1 MIHFVIV
8 DKEVMGLVK
17 PSNTT
22 FAKIKVVGVGG
33 GGGNAVN
40 SMIASNQIQGVEFIT
55 VNTDAQALLTSKAET
70 KLQIGSNF
78 TKGLGSG
85 ADPEV
90 GKQAAEESREKIK
103 DLLFDSDM
111 VFITAGMGGGTGT
124 GASPVIAEIA
134 KETGALTVAVVTK
147 PFSFEGIRRMH
158 SAEEGIESLKE
169 KVDTLIV
176 IPNQRL
182 MDVVD
187 KKMTLLDSFRL
198 ADNVLGQGVQ
208 GISDLITVPGLI
220 NVDFAD
226 VKTIMLESGSALM
239 GIGEASG
246 ENRAA
251 TAARMAISSPL
262 LEVSIEGAK
271 GILYNIIGGPD
282 MTMSEVSDASAII
295 ANSADPDANIIFGA
309 TVDENRDTSI
319 KISVIATGFDESQ
332 LGYASANRPMFGAF
346 SRESNTRLRKENS
359 FAKPEPTRI
368 DRAPS
373 GFTQPQTM
381 SQITQPTDFADEN
394 RAPQQQPFIRSQAF
408 GDQVAQPVQ
417 QQPVATQQPQQ
428 AQPADDS
435 SKKGPFGGGGFFSG
449 FTAKSTTPD
458 PTPQPATTVD
468 DEEPPTEFEDEFEI
482 PAFLRQK

>member
-1 MIHFVIV
+1 
-8 DKEVMGLVK
+8 MGLVK
-17 PSNTT
+17 PTNTT
-22 FAKIKVVGVGG
+22 FAKIKVIGVGG

-55 VNTDAQALLTSKAET
+55 ANTDAQALLTSKADT
-70 KLQIGSNF
+70 KVQMGSNF

-90 GKQAAEESREKIK
+90 GRTAAEESREKLK
-103 DLLFDSDM
+103 DLLYDTDM

-134 KETGALTVAVVTK
+134 KEAGALTVAVVTK
-147 PFSFEGIRRMH
+147 PFAFEGIRRMQA
-158 SAEEGIESLKE
+158 AEEGIIALKDN
-169 KVDTLIV
+169 VDTLIV

-187 KKMTLLDSFRL
+187 KKMTLLDAFRL

-226 VKTIMLESGSALM
+226 VKTIMMDSGSALM

-251 TAARMAISSPL
+251 TAARMAVSSPL
-262 LEVSIEGAK
+262 LEVTIDGAK
-271 GILYNIIGGPD
+271 GILYNVIGGQD

-295 ANSADPDANIIFGA
+295 ANAAAPDANIIFGA
-309 TVDENRDTSI
+309 TIDESMGSNI
-319 KISVIATGFDESQ
+319 KISVIATGFDERQ
-332 LGYASANRPMFGAF
+332 MGYAATTRPMFGAF
-346 SRESNTRLRKENS
+346 GRESSRRLNTPPIAPTPAPAQPEENQGAR
-359 FAKPEPTRI
+359 F
-368 DRAPS
+368 DRAPGS
-373 GFTQPQTM
+373 FTQPMTAN
-381 SQITQPTDFADEN
+381 QITQRPAGN
-394 RAPQQQPFIRSQAF
+394 VAPSQPFVRSQAF
-408 GDQVAQPVQ
+408 GDQLQSNNQ
-417 QQPVATQQPQQ
+417 QNQPQDDQ
-428 AQPADDS
+428 KPAEDANS
-435 SKKGPFGGGGFFSG
+435 
-449 FTAKSTTPD
+449 
-458 PTPQPATTVD
+458 VD
-468 DEEPPTEFEDEFEI
+468 TDFDDEFEI